1 METKLTQFI
10 QHAIGNQSISGT
22 SLISSLYGDAL
33 HHRGGEVWL
42 GSLTKLLEPMGFSDR
57 FVRTSVFRL
66 QKEGWL
72 DVEKMG
78 RRSYYR
84 ISERGQKRFRR
95 AENKIYLSEQSEWD
109 GKWDLLLLD
118 SADKD
123 EKIRLKKEFSWL
135 GFGQFNSGLM
145 AAPSRIQSDIP
156 ALLGELNAAEHVI
169 YFRADYPFNRSEKNL
184 KELVFN
190 AWSLPDISEHYHQFI
205 DLFRPVALLLKEH
218 AEHVISPKLC
228 FQLRLL
234 LIHFYR
240 RVILKDPLLP
250 DELLP
255 TQWEGHIA
263 RHLCTNIYQRIDQGA
278 TQYVTDMCETT
289 VGELPQ
295 PSSAY
300 YRRFGGIIRELVAA

>member
-1 METKLTQFI
+1 MNTKLDQFI
-10 QHAIGNQSISGT
+10 QHAIASQPISGT

-42 GSLTKLLEPMGFSDR
+42 GSLTKLLEPMGFTDR

-72 DVEKMG
+72 DVEKIG

-84 ISERGQKRFRR
+84 ISARGQSRFRR
-95 AENKIYLSEQSEWD
+95 AEQKIYLAEQPDWD
-109 GKWDLLLLD
+109 GKWNLLLLEA
-118 SADKD
+118 ADKE
-123 EKIRLKKEFSWL
+123 EKIRLKKELSWL
-135 GFGQFNSGLM
+135 GFGQFNTSLM
-145 AAPSRIQSDIP
+145 AAPSCAQSDVP
-156 ALLGELNAAEHVI
+156 ALLNELNATEQAI
-169 YFRADYPFNRSEKNL
+169 YFHADYPYSRSEKNL
-184 KELVFN
+184 KDLVSQ
-190 AWSLPDISEHYHQFI
+190 AWSLQEISEHYHQFI
-205 DLFRPVALLLKEH
+205 SLFRPLALLLKDN
-218 AEHVISPKLC
+218 AGTQISPEHC

-240 RVILKDPLLP
+240 RVTLKDPLLP

-255 TQWEGHIA
+255 PQWEGHIA
-263 RHLCTNIYQRIDQGA
+263 RHLCTNIYQRIDQAA
-278 TQYVTDMCETT
+278 TQYVSENSETT

-300 YRRFGGIIRELVAA
+300 YRRFGGVLREIAA